1 MSFQTLYRQPA
12 LFPGARATYWALASV
27 RLISTL
33 LLVISSIQAQE
44 HTPQNEKNPFA
55 GSVEAAV
62 AGEKLYKAACQTCHG
77 GNGTGDRG
85 PALATGKFPHG
96 SADGQIFIS
105 IRSGI
110 QGSQM
115 PPFSKLSTEQV
126 WQLVSYIR
134 SLNGANVKVNEVVAG
149 DPAAGKSLFFGKANC
164 SGCHA
169 INGRGSIMAPD
180 LSTAGANG
188 AQTLRNK
195 ILNPNASPSGEL
207 DKNLG
212 ATVAKTKSGQTIR
225 GIRKG
230 EDSFSLHLMDNT
242 GKLHRLD
249 KQDLADLRYEGK
261 SMMPGFAT
269 RLSDSEVQNL
279 VAYLKTNTERDL
291 SQTVQVPLA
300 GGLTYDRIRNAAAEP
315 HNWLTYWG
323 DYQGTHA
330 TTLSQINKSN
340 IKQLQAKWSVQMPG
354 DAMLQST
361 PLVIDGIMYT
371 TAMPGE
377 VFAIDAKTGMV
388 IWKYVRK
395 QKILNPFESNR
406 VSRGVAVLGNRVFFG
421 TLDAALV
428 ALDARTGLPVWETQ
442 VANTL
447 EGYSV
452 TVSPLALKDKIIAG
466 VAGGEHGIR
475 GFVAAYDPTTGKE
488 LWRFNTVP
496 GTGELG
502 NDTWIGDSWKR
513 GGAPTWLTGSYD
525 PELDTLYWATG
536 NPGPDMD
543 GEIRKGDNLFS
554 CSVVA
559 LDPQTGKR
567 KWHYQFTPN
576 DSHDWDANQ
585 DMVLVDRVF
594 QGQMRKLLIQSN
606 RNGMFYVL
614 DRTNG
619 KLLLGKP
626 YVRQTWNGGFEADG
640 KPKVIPNTDSTPEG
654 RVVFPGLVGGTNWQ
668 APSYDPKSGYEFIVY
683 KDAGQKYIREK
694 VEYEPGKAYWGG
706 RAVPAYDNDSA
717 GIMAIDTATGKAVW
731 DYKIAKGSLAAGVLA
746 TSTGLLFA
754 GTNEGHVIAFESA
767 TGKPLWKMQ
776 TGGAISSSPISYAI
790 NGKQYIAVPSGG
802 AMISFSLPD

>member
-1 MSFQTLYRQPA
+1 MSFSNSTKN
-12 LFPGARATYWALASV
+12 LFKQIGSFILLAG
-27 RLISTL
+27 
-33 LLVISSIQAQE
+33 VIGAQE
-44 HTPQNEKNPFA
+44 HTPQTERNPFA
-55 GSVEAAV
+55 GSAEAA
-62 AGEKLYKAACQTCHG
+62 ATGEKLYKQACQTCHG

-96 SADGQIFIS
+96 ASDGQIFIN
-105 IRSGI
+105 IRNGI
-110 QGSQM
+110 AGSQM

-126 WQLVSYIR
+126 WQLLTYIR
-134 SLNGANVKVNEVVAG
+134 SLNGANVKVNEVVEG
-149 DPAAGKSLFFGKANC
+149 DPAAGKTLFFGKASC

-180 LSTAGANG
+180 LSTAGANS
-188 AQTLRNK
+188 AKTLRNK
-195 ILNPNASPSGEL
+195 IMNPNTSPSGEL

-212 ATVAKTKSGQTIR
+212 ATVVKTKAGQTIR
-225 GIRKG
+225 GMRRG
-230 EDSFSLHLMDNT
+230 EDTFSLHLVDAT

-249 KQDLADLRYEGK
+249 KQDLSDFRYEGK
-261 SMMPGFAT
+261 SMMPSYSP
-269 RLSDSEVQNL
+269 RLSDTEIQNL
-279 VAYLKTNTERDL
+279 VAYLKINTERDL
-291 SQTVQVPLA
+291 SKTIEIPVP
-300 GGLTYDRIRNAAAEP
+300 GGLTYERIRNSAAEP

-323 DYQGTHA
+323 NFKGTHN
-330 TTLSQINKSN
+330 TTLSEITKANV
-340 IKQLQAKWSVQMPG
+340 KQLQAKWSVQMPG
-354 DAMLQST
+354 DALLQGT
-361 PLVIDGIMYT
+361 PLVIDGILYT

-395 QKILNPFESNR
+395 QKVLNPFESNR

-428 ALDARTGLPVWETQ
+428 ALDARTGLPIWETQ

-475 GFVAAYDPTTGKE
+475 GFLAAYDPATGRE

-496 GTGELG
+496 GPGEFG
-502 NDTWIGDSWKR
+502 NDTWAGDSWKR

-525 PELDTLYWATG
+525 TESDTLYWTAG

-543 GEIRKGDNLFS
+543 GEIRKGDNLYS

-559 LDPQTGKR
+559 LDATTGKR

-585 DMVLVDRVF
+585 DLVLVDKTF

-619 KLLLGKP
+619 KLLLGKS
-626 YVRQTWNGGFEADG
+626 YVRQTWNAGFEADG
-640 KPKVIPNTDSTPEG
+640 KPKVIPNTDSSPEG

-668 APSYDPKSGYEFIVY
+668 APSYDPKSGWEFIVY
-683 KDAGQKYIREK
+683 KDAGQKFIREK

-717 GIMAIDTATGKAVW
+717 GIMAIDTATGKTMW
-731 DYKIAKGSLAAGVLA
+731 DYKIAKGSLAAGLLS

-776 TGGAISSSPISYAI
+776 TGGTISSAPISYAI

-802 AMISFSLPD
+802 ALLSFALPD

>member
-1 MSFQTLYRQPA
+1 MSFSNLTQRLYFRIGTFV
-12 LFPGARATYWALASV
+12 LLAGT
-27 RLISTL
+27 IS
-33 LLVISSIQAQE
+33 AQE

-55 GSVEAAV
+55 GSTEAAA
-62 AGEKLYKAACQTCHG
+62 AGEKLYKQACQTCHG

-96 SADGQIFIS
+96 ASDGQIFIN
-105 IRSGI
+105 IRNGI
-110 QGSQM
+110 AGSQM

-126 WQLVSYIR
+126 WQLLTYIR
-134 SLNGANVKVNEVVAG
+134 SLNGANIKVNEVVEG
-149 DPAAGKSLFFGKANC
+149 DPAAGQTLFFGKASC

-212 ATVAKTKSGQTIR
+212 ATVVKTKAGQIIR
-225 GIRKG
+225 GMRRG
-230 EDSFSLHLMDNT
+230 EDTFSLHLVDAT

-249 KQDLADLRYEGK
+249 KQDLADFRYEGK
-261 SMMPGFAT
+261 SMMPGYST
-269 RLSDSEVQNL
+269 RLSATEIQNL
-279 VAYLKTNTERDL
+279 VAYLKINTERDL
-291 SQTVQVPLA
+291 SKTIEIPIP
-300 GGLTYDRIRNAAAEP
+300 GGLTYERILNSAAEP

-323 DYQGTHA
+323 NFQGTHN
-330 TTLSQINKSN
+330 TTLSEITKTNV
-340 IKQLQAKWSVQMPG
+340 KQLQAKWSVQMPG
-354 DAMLQST
+354 DALLQAT
-361 PLVIDGIMYT
+361 PLVIDGILYT

-395 QKILNPFESNR
+395 QKVLNPFESNR

-475 GFVAAYDPTTGKE
+475 GFLAAYDPVTGKE

-496 GTGELG
+496 GPGELG
-502 NDTWIGDSWKR
+502 NDTWAGDSWKR

-525 PELDTLYWATG
+525 ANTDTLYWTAG

-543 GEIRKGDNLFS
+543 GEIRKGDNLYS
-554 CSVVA
+554 CSVIA
-559 LDPQTGKR
+559 LDASTGKR

-585 DMVLVDRVF
+585 DLILVDKMF

-619 KLLLGKP
+619 KLLFGKS
-626 YVRQTWNGGFEADG
+626 YVRQTWNAGFEVDG

-654 RVVFPGLVGGTNWQ
+654 RVVYPGLVGGTNWQ
-668 APSYDPKSGYEFIVY
+668 APSYDPKSGWEFVVY
-683 KDAGQKYIREK
+683 KDAGQKFIREK

-717 GIMAIDTATGKAVW
+717 GIMAIDTATGKIVW
-731 DYKIAKGSLAAGVLA
+731 DYKIAKGSLAAGLLF

-776 TGGAISSSPISYAI
+776 TGGTISSAPISYAI

-802 AMISFSLPD
+802 ALLSFALPD